1 MTSGRH
7 SHALLPRS
15 VNGLLL
21 PIGERGLATPGFR
34 TDDAVEGKRDWRAAA
49 PVIEEMPREEY
60 SHLHRSAIIGREK
73 P

>member
-7 SHALLPRS
+7 IHAFLPRS
-15 VNGLLL
+15 VNGLLP
-21 PIGERGLATPGFR
+21 PIGGRGLATPGFR
-34 TDDAVEGKRDWRAAA
+34 QRTRSRANEAGGAAA

-60 SHLHRSAIIGREK
+60 SDLHHSAIIGREK